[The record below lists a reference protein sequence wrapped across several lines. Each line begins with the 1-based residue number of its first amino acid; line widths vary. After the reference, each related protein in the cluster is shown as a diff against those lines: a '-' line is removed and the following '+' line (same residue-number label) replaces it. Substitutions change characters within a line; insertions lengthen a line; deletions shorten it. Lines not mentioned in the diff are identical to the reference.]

1 MKNKTK
7 MDEPRNDRRLLL
19 KRLGLGAA
27 TGALGLFGASN
38 TSMADV
44 MGESQ
49 QAEVLPVVPD
59 YKPMKIVK
67 VESVRFNENIDV
79 GGGSGGSGR
88 AEFCW
93 VRLHTDTGI
102 IGTGETYPGINGEL
116 GALKDMAK
124 RFLLGKDARDV
135 DGIWQNIYQYMS
147 MRNAGGSD
155 MRILSAINMAQL
167 DVLGK
172 SMGLP
177 LYRLLGGKTRPSVK
191 VYNTTTDYWAINNM
205 KMGQDTAAIVKF
217 LLDRG
222 ITGMKIYPFNE
233 FSFMENGRNGTGQ
246 FITSADLEKGLTW
259 LKQIRETAGN
269 KMEILIDA
277 GGRWNL
283 TSSQRILKAIEPFNV
298 IHFEDI
304 QIPSNAQQAYA
315 VLAAESSVPI
325 AHSETIATRYEVKD
339 FLQARAMDI
348 LMYDLCW
355 CGGPGEAKKM
365 SDLADA
371 YNIPTSPH
379 TAGGPLLW
387 LSSIHLCTAIP
398 NFCYMESNYWKYTH
412 QYPYFL
418 NNVPVPVNGYVSPPE
433 SPGLGAEIKP
443 ELFAGGDAIVETI
456 AELL

>member
-1 MKNKTK
+1 MTGVFNKSK
-7 MDEPRNDRRLLL
+7 EIANRRSLL
-19 KRLGLGAA
+19 KNLGAGVA
-27 TGALGLFGASN
+27 AGTLGMFGKAYDAYGQASGKKN
-38 TSMADV
+38 
-44 MGESQ
+44 
-49 QAEVLPVVPD
+49 AEDPRPMNE
-59 YKPMKIVK
+59 YKPMKITR
-67 VESVRFNENIDV
+67 VESVRFSEKINV
-79 GGGSGGSGR
+79 GGGSGGSGG

-116 GALKDMAK
+116 GALKDLSK
-124 RFLLGKDARDV
+124 RFLLGKDARDI

-177 LYRLLGGKTRPSVK
+177 LYRLLGGKTRQSVK

-205 KMGQDTAAIVKF
+205 KMGQDTEKIVKF
-217 LLDRG
+217 LLDRN

-233 FSFMENGRNGTGQ
+233 FSFMEGGRNAGGQ
-246 FITSADLEKGLTW
+246 FISTEDLEKGLTW
-259 LKQIRETAGN
+259 LKQIRDASGN

-283 TSSQRILKAIEPFNV
+283 TSSQRILKAIEPYNV

-315 VLAAESSVPI
+315 VLAAETSVPI

-339 FLQARAMDI
+339 FLQNRAMDI

-355 CGGPGEAKKM
+355 CGGPSEAKKM

-418 NNVPVPVNGYVSPPE
+418 KSVPVPLNGYVRAPE
-433 SPGLGAEIKP
+433 TPGLGAEIKP
-443 ELFAGGDAIVETI
+443 ELFTNGDAIVETV
-456 AELL
+456 A